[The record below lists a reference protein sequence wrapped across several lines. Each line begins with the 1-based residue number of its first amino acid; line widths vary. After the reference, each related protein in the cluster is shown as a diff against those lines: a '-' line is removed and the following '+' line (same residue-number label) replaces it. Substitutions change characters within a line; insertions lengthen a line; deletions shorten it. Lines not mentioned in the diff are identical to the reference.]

1 MVSSQSHSPVVI
13 SVCVICLQDD
23 DALEEGEVPVSKDEG
38 EIKGAF
44 VYPPQESVDS
54 TSSS

>member
-1 MVSSQSHSPVVI
+1 MVSSQPHSPVVI